1 MKKSEPNTFLCCFSH
16 FCYIIQVPV
25 CKIWSALFPSQ
36 SSLSINNSN
45 LIATLVLVHWKM
57 NAYIRKCVIST
68 KDMVIKVQLSKVD
81 ILSVCACEFRLR
93 LANFNFRRGE
103 PARQDVLRRGIARLG
118 FQRRTDPIGRME
130 LSALTCN
137 QQVRRIT
144 TNNILGTNYGLLFV
158 VTHNQINLTLY

>member
-1 MKKSEPNTFLCCFSH
+1 MKDSIFWVVWSCSRQKCMKKSEPNTFLCCFSH

-57 NAYIRKCVIST
+57 HAYIRKCVIST

-81 ILSVCACEFRLR
+81 ILSVCACELRLR
-93 LANFNFRRGE
+93 LANFNFRPGR
-103 PARQDVLRRGIARLG
+103 PARQDVMRRRNRPTGFLAEDRSDRPNGIICANV
-118 FQRRTDPIGRME
+118 Q
-130 LSALTCN
+130 SA
-137 QQVRRIT
+137 
-144 TNNILGTNYGLLFV
+144 G
-158 VTHNQINLTLY
+158 